1 MAKNDRKYRTGGRNA
16 RPMKRGA
23 RRSGIPPVAW
33 LGLAGL
39 VLVAVGLFLVRGSP
53 AGSGGATAAAPIQ
66 VTGKPKL
73 AVDQEKIDFGRVPL
87 NKPVKATFKLTD
99 TGDKP
104 LTLAGTPAVS
114 VLKGC

>member
-1 MAKNDRKYRTGGRNA
+1 MSKNDRQHRSGGRNV
-16 RPMKRGA
+16 RSVSRNP
-23 RRSGIPPVAW
+23 RRSGVPLVAW

-39 VLVAVGLFLVRGSP
+39 LLVAVGLFLVRG
-53 AGSGGATAAAPIQ
+53 ALVGSGSGIISAQIQ

-73 AVDQEKIDFGRVPL
+73 AVDQDKIDFGRVPL
-87 NKPVKATFKLTD
+87 NKPVKATFRLTD

-104 LTLAGTPAVS
+104 LTLTGTPEIS

>member
-1 MAKNDRKYRTGGRNA
+1 MAKNDRKHRSGGRNA
-16 RPMKRGA
+16 RAASRNA

-39 VLVAVGLFLVRGSP
+39 VLVAVGLFLVRGSL
-53 AGSGGATAAAPIQ
+53 AGSGTATTPAQIQ
-66 VTGKPKL
+66 VAGKPKL

-104 LTLAGTPAVS
+104 LTLNGTPEIS